1 MPRTYVALDLELTGL
16 DRQRDEIIEV
26 ALVRFKGSEIL
37 DTFSSLVHTR
47 RPVSPR
53 IEQMIGL
60 SSRDVVDAP
69 RLEQLR
75 GEILRFVSNYPLV
88 AHSIET
94 DLFFLQKQGLSLQNV
109 ALDTFELASILVPE
123 ANTYSLVSL
132 SEMMGIPLPDAHRAL
147 PDALATQALFAALVT
162 RFDEWDLPLLREIL
176 SMAQASAWSLWPLLQ
191 DVIQDRETRTG
202 MPLLAE
208 APSSRAFRGSEFA
221 NLPREPDDAP
231 PLAPA
236 ADITPIDPDPL
247 VAAISPGG
255 ALARIFPGYEY
266 RPQQVE
272 MLKAVAEAFN
282 APEHLLVEAGT
293 GTGKS
298 LAYLLPAIQ
307 FATQNERRVVVS
319 SNTINLQDQ
328 LYTKDIPDLQH
339 LLKQPFRAA
348 LLKGRGNYICLRRL
362 STFRRSRQMTIDGVR
377 VLAKVMAWLP
387 KTHTGDQSELLL
399 LNAENG
405 IWKELQA
412 TSETCIGDRCP
423 YHSGG
428 RCFFHRARS
437 RAEHAHLVVVNHAL
451 LLSDLMLE
459 NRILPEYDYVI
470 IDEAHHLEEQATN
483 QFGLEIARQDVA
495 AFLGALSQPGVTGPS
510 GLLGQIPALFDAYQV
525 SDPVRQ
531 TIADQIERMA
541 NHIDSALAN
550 LDTLFRI
557 LTLFLEDYQEPGAA
571 SQGAYDRTVRI
582 TPGLRIQPGWSDIE
596 IASDNLAAPL
606 KQIVQGLEQLAAWI
620 TRLPDEE
627 DQLKTDMLLEVKS
640 QLQRGTEICHGI
652 DQILVDPNDDFVYWV
667 SVSQYNQEVALHSA
681 PIHVGELL
689 NERLFTDKECVIL
702 TSATLRTD
710 REFGYIEDRLGME
723 RPTHVAVDS
732 PFDFQSAVLLYV
744 PKDIPEPNEPYYQK
758 NVEQAIVSLVQATE
772 GRALVLFTSNSQL
785 NATYRATHS
794 VLEKEGII
802 VLGQGI
808 DGSRR
813 QILESFRA
821 TPRAVLMGTRSFWEG
836 VDVVGSSLSCL
847 IITRLP
853 FAVPDDP
860 ILTARSETFEDPFN
874 QYYLPET
881 ILRFRQGFGRLIRS
895 KEDFGV
901 VAVLDKRLITKTYGK
916 AILRS
921 LPPCTAR
928 MGPIETLPVL
938 ARRWLDPERFSTDRA
953 GRQ

>member
-16 DRQRDEIIEV
+16 DRQRDEIIEI
-26 ALVRFKGSEIL
+26 ALVRFRGSEVL
-37 DTFSSLVHTR
+37 DTLTSLVHTK

-53 IEQMIGL
+53 IEQLVGL
-60 SSRDVVDAP
+60 SSKDLIDAP

-75 GEILRFVSNYPLV
+75 GDILRFVSNYPLI

-94 DLFFLQKQGLSLQNV
+94 DLFFLQKQGLPLQNL

-123 ANTYSLVSL
+123 ANTYSLSSL
-132 SEMMGIPLPDAHRAL
+132 SEMMGIALPEAHRAL
-147 PDALATQALFAALVT
+147 PDALATHQLFSSLIG
-162 RFDEWDLPLLREIL
+162 RFDEWDLSLLREIL
-176 SMAQASAWSLWPLLQ
+176 GMAQDVGWALWPLLQ
-191 DVIQDRETRTG
+191 DVIQDREANTG
-202 MPLLAE
+202 MGLLSGS
-208 APSSRAFRGSEFA
+208 PTPRDSRGGEFA
-221 NLPREPDDAP
+221 DVPRESNDAP

-236 ADITPIDPDPL
+236 TDLTPVDPAPL

-255 ALARIFPGYEY
+255 ELARTFPGYEY
-266 RPQQVE
+266 RPQQIE
-272 MLKAVAEAFN
+272 MLRAVTDAFN
-282 APEHLLVEAGT
+282 SPEHLLVEAGT

-307 FATQNERRVVVS
+307 FAIQNERRVVVS

-328 LYTKDIPDLQH
+328 LFTKDIPDLQH
-339 LLKQPFRAA
+339 LLNQPFRAA
-348 LLKGRGNYICLRRL
+348 LLKGRGNYLCLRRL
-362 STFRRSRQMTIDGVR
+362 STLRRSRQLTVDGVR
-377 VLAKVMAWLP
+377 VLTKVMAWLP
-387 KTHTGDQSELLL
+387 KTRTGDQSELLL
-399 LNAENG
+399 INAENDV
-405 IWKELQA
+405 WKHIQA

-423 YHSGG
+423 FLSSG
-428 RCFFHRARS
+428 RCFFRRARA
-437 RAEHAHLVVVNHAL
+437 RAERAHLVVVNHAL
-451 LLSDLMLE
+451 LLSDLVLE
-459 NRILPEYDYVI
+459 NRILPDYDYVI

-495 AFLGALSQPGVTGPS
+495 AFLGTLSQPGSAGPS
-510 GLLGQIPALFDAYQV
+510 GLLGQIPALFEAYQV

-531 TIADQIERMA
+531 SIADQIERQR
-541 NHIDSALAN
+541 NQIDAALVN
-550 LDTLFRI
+550 LDLLFRT
-557 LTLFLEDYQEPGAA
+557 LTLFLEDYQEAGST
-571 SQGAYDRTVRI
+571 SQGSYDRTVRI

-596 IASDNLAAPL
+596 IASDNLATPL
-606 KQIVQGLEQLAAWI
+606 KQIVQGLEQIAAWV
-620 TRLPDEE
+620 TRLSDEE
-627 DQLKTDMLLEVKS
+627 DQLKTDMLLEIKS
-640 QLQRGTEICHGI
+640 QLQRGVEICHGV

-681 PIHVGELL
+681 PIHVGQLL
-689 NERLFTDKECVIL
+689 SEHLFEAKDCVIL

-710 REFGYIEDRLGME
+710 QEFAYIEDRLGMDH
-723 RPTHVAVDS
+723 PTHVAVDS
-732 PFDFQSAVLLYV
+732 PFDYQSAVLLYV

-772 GRALVLFTSNSQL
+772 GRTLVLFTSNSQL
-785 NATYRATHS
+785 NATYRATRAL
-794 VLEKEGII
+794 LEKEGI
-802 VLGQGI
+802 VLLGQGI

-813 QILESFRA
+813 QILESFRT

-836 VDVVGSSLSCL
+836 VDVVGKSLSCL

-874 QYYLPET
+874 EYYLPET

-895 KEDFGV
+895 KEDYGV

-916 AILRS
+916 TLLRS

-938 ARRWLDPERFSTDRA
+938 AQRWLDPERFSTDRA
-953 GRQ
+953 GR